1 GGRVGNISLFF
12 LKVGTLTF
20 GGGLSMIAFIHD
32 QVVNQFHWLSAQEF
46 IDGLALGQL
55 TPGPILMVA
64 AYVGYKAAGIAG
76 AALAA
81 ATIFLPAFLMMLALL
96 PVLDRVRA
104 LTWTKAALQGIG
116 AALIGVIGV
125 ALA

>member
-1 GGRVGNISLFF
+1 
-12 LKVGTLTF
+12 
-20 GGGLSMIAFIHD
+20 
-32 QVVNQFHWLSAQEF
+32 
-46 IDGLALGQL
+46 
-55 TPGPILMVA
+55 MVA
-64 AYVGYKAAGIAG
+64 AYVGYKAAGLAG

-116 AALIGVIGV
+116 AALIGVIGIALAQMAPHALPDLFALTVFIGTAV
-125 ALA
+125 ALLLWRVSAFKLMLGGAVLGLLWSRLSLF